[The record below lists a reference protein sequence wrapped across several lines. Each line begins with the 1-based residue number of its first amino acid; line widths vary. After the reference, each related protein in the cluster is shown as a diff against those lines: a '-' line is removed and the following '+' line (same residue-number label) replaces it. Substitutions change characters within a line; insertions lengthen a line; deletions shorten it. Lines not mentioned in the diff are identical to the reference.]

1 MHLKADKNPMEESRI
16 VKILVIDD
24 QAASRLVARMMIEK
38 FFSKLSSE
46 KVYLQEAATL
56 EHGLRLLQEENFH
69 IVVLD
74 KDLGL
79 DSEHKEIKGTEH
91 IPEILSLRPLTQVVV
106 MTADPSPLE
115 IAAAIRV
122 GAADYLFKGN
132 DKGMAEHREAVLLKC
147 LARARS
153 EIEEATKK
161 LVPVNTSLYGE
172 FISLSPIMQ
181 RLQRQAEA
189 YAESQ
194 RPVLI
199 LGDTGLGKGAVARL
213 LNKYRTKYLGQ
224 KERLFLNLNIAS
236 LSDETAQS
244 ELFGHEA
251 HAFTGASNKV
261 KLGFLEVCGDG
272 DIFLDEI
279 GDASPAIQLKLLK
292 VLEEREYTRLGG
304 TKSLKTTARFI
315 FATNKDLGELVKQGK
330 FRQDLLA
337 RISLTIE
344 MPKLEERKEDL
355 PDIIKLI
362 IARINTENKERRLSY
377 ASFSKELIE
386 HLCRDNIEGNIR
398 GIENDLLRLSLG
410 GFKQRNGFVD
420 VSAWRNILNP
430 KGSARIKS
438 EVHLSHETLEKSPTE
453 FLTGGFPGLKK
464 TRSLLERRILEEA
477 AAKFSS
483 LDEVAKA
490 LKITK
495 PAVHQKLK
503 VEKIKL
509 RKTKKSSR

>member
-1 MHLKADKNPMEESRI
+1 MEDSRI

-24 QAASRLVARMMIEK
+24 QAASRLVVRMMVEK
-38 FFSKLSSE
+38 LFKKLANE
-46 KVYLQEAATL
+46 QVYLQEAATL
-56 EHGLRLLQEENFH
+56 KQGLRLLQEENYH
-69 IVVLD
+69 IVILD
-74 KDLGL
+74 KDLGPG
-79 DSEHKEIKGTEH
+79 DEGKDIKGTEH

-115 IAAAIRV
+115 IATAIRA

-132 DKGMAEHREAVLLKC
+132 ENGMSEHREAVLIKC

-153 EIEEATKK
+153 EIKEATRKAT
-161 LVPVNTSLYGE
+161 PIDTSLYGE
-172 FISLSPIMQ
+172 FISTSSVMQ

-199 LGDTGLGKGAVARL
+199 LGATGLGKGAVARL
-213 LNKYRTKYLGQ
+213 LNRYRTKYLGQ

-244 ELFGHEA
+244 ELFGHEPY
-251 HAFTGASNKV
+251 AFTGAGNKV
-261 KLGFLEVCGDG
+261 KLGFLEVSGNG

-304 TKSLKTTARFI
+304 TKSLKTNARFI
-315 FATNKDLGELVKQGK
+315 FATNKDLGELVKKGK

-362 IARINTENKERRLSY
+362 IARINTEHKDRKLSF
-377 ASFSKELIE
+377 ASFPKELRE
-386 HLCRDNIEGNIR
+386 YLCRDNIEGNIR

-410 GFKQRNGFVD
+410 GTKQGNGFVD
-420 VSAWRNILNP
+420 I
-430 KGSARIKS
+430 GSWQNLLGTKAPSRARGEIIIN
-438 EVHLSHETLEKSPTE
+438 HETLLKSPTD
-453 FLTGGFPGLKK
+453 FLSTGFPGLKK

-477 AAKFSS
+477 TTKFSS
-483 LDEVAKA
+483 LDQVAKA

-503 VEKIKL
+503 VERLKL
-509 RKTKKSSR
+509 RKTKKSTR

>member
-1 MHLKADKNPMEESRI
+1 MEEPRL

-24 QAASRLVARMMIEK
+24 QAASRLVVRMMIEK
-38 FFSKLSSE
+38 LFGKLSNE

-56 EHGLRLLQEENFH
+56 EQGLRFLQEENFH

-74 KDLGL
+74 KDLGI
-79 DSEHKEIKGTEH
+79 DYDGNEIKGTDH
-91 IPEILSLRPLTQVVV
+91 ISEILSLRPLAQVVV

-115 IAAAIRV
+115 IATAIRA

-132 DKGMAEHREAVLLKC
+132 EKGMAEHREAVLLKC
-147 LARARS
+147 LSRARS
-153 EIEEATKK
+153 EIEEATRK
-161 LVPVNTSLYGE
+161 LAPTDTSLYGE
-172 FISLSPIMQ
+172 FISISPIMQ
-181 RLQRQAEA
+181 RLQRQVEA

-199 LGDTGLGKGAVARL
+199 LGETGLGKGAVARL
-213 LNKYRTKYLGQ
+213 LNKYRTKYLSQ
-224 KERLFLNLNIAS
+224 KERLFLNLNIGS

-261 KLGFLEVCGDG
+261 KLGFLEIGGDG

-304 TKSLKTTARFI
+304 TKSLKTNARFI
-315 FATNKDLGELVKQGK
+315 FATNKDLGDLVKLGK
-330 FRQDLLA
+330 FRQDLLS

-355 PDIIKLI
+355 PDIIKVI
-362 IARINTENKERRLSY
+362 ILRINAENKERKLSY
-377 ASFSKELIE
+377 TSFPKELIE
-386 HLCRDNIEGNIR
+386 YLCRDNIEGNIR

-410 GFKQRNGFVD
+410 GLKQGNGFVD
-420 VSAWRNILNP
+420 VSSWHNILTA
-430 KGSARIKS
+430 KGVSKTKGDI
-438 EVHLSHETLEKSPTE
+438 HLNYEILIKSPTE
-453 FLTGGFPGLKK
+453 FLTAGFPGLKK
-464 TRSLLERRILEEA
+464 TRSILERRILEEA
-477 AAKFSS
+477 ASKFSS

-509 RKTKKSSR
+509 RKPKKSAR